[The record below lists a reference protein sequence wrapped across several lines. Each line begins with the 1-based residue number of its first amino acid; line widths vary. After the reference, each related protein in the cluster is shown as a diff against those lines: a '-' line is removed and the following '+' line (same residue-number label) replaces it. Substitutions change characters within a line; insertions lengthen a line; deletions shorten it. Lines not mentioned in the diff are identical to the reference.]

1 MALRDFEFVPEP
13 DGNSDAMF
21 EAARDAAGMM
31 SILSHESRLLILRI
45 VSDKE
50 RSVTEIERILD
61 RPQYHVSTQLAVL
74 RRHGLVGTRRNG
86 KLVLYRIKDKRAR
99 VLVDKI
105 FEVYCS
111 LQTPRA

>member
-1 MALRDFEFVPEP
+1 MALRDFELVPEP

-50 RSVTEIERILD
+50 L
-61 RPQYHVSTQLAVL
+61 
-74 RRHGLVGTRRNG
+74 
-86 KLVLYRIKDKRAR
+86 
-99 VLVDKI
+99 
-105 FEVYCS
+105 
-111 LQTPRA
+111 